1 MTRIAALELWSRQM
15 TEFGQDGVEKEQA
28 GINSSGHEQTKEPPD
43 RARPQTLCCT
53 FPRQASREPDQK
65 ESFLTRIDRSYSQP
79 LGRSDFP
86 TIANQCKYYIRRG
99 ARDVAGNI
107 SSFTSSGWEDI
118 VLCRLRLED
127 HCTKEIGK
135 EATRPAIKGQAFK
148 STMRNTAD
156 RHRRYWQLMGSVETR
171 HGGEQANKLCS
182 TMQLDSH
189 CRKRRCVLVETKF

>member
-1 MTRIAALELWSRQM
+1 MVWRKNKQGSIHPDTNRLRNRLIGLDRKHCAVLSHGRHSCR
-15 TEFGQDGVEKEQA
+15 TE
-28 GINSSGHEQTKEPPD
+28 
-43 RARPQTLCCT
+43 
-53 FPRQASREPDQK
+53 ASREPDQK

-99 ARDVAGNI
+99 ARDGAGNI
-107 SSFTSSGWEDI
+107 TSFTSSGWEDI
-118 VLCRLRLED
+118 VLCRLRLPLRLED
-127 HCTKEIGK
+127 QCTKERGK

-156 RHRRYWQLMGSVETR
+156 RHRRYWQLMASVETR

-182 TMQLDSH
+182 TMQRDSH
-189 CRKRRCVLVETKF
+189 CRKRRCVPVETKF